1 MYAKRNFKIEHNA
14 SGVITNANLLV
25 NGSAVDCS
33 NANYN
38 GYTISFNVLKMGGT
52 GTVQIEKIEGSD
64 DVNFATGVVVFDNS
78 NSIDHFGK
86 SDTQSS
92 VDALSQTIVSTNNV
106 VKCLDFHPK
115 IKKQY
120 YRAIVKITGATNLN
134 YVVFSTS
141 RQNSLPVNQ

>member
-1 MYAKRNFKIEHNA
+1 MYAKRDFKIEHNA
-14 SGVITNANLLV
+14 SGVITNANLIV
-25 NGSAVDCS
+25 NGGAIDCS
-33 NANYN
+33 NADYN
-38 GYTISFNVLKMGGT
+38 GYTITFNVLKTNGV

-92 VDALSQTIVSTNNV
+92 VDALSQTIVSTNYV

-120 YRAIVKITGATNLN
+120 YRPVIKITGATNLD
-134 YVVFSTS
+134 YVVFSISKQKTF
-141 RQNSLPVNQ
+141 PVNQ